1 MDEDNPISKV
11 GREECSGFLCVSWG
25 CEYVERWGGREGRG
39 ERIVLISTWDQAV
52 RVAYASTELPR
63 STTKIPIVA
72 VIRLINS

>member
-25 CEYVERWGGREGRG
+25 CEYVERWGGGEGRG

-52 RVAYASTELPR
+52 
-63 STTKIPIVA
+63 TTKIPIVA

>member
-1 MDEDNPISKV
+1 MRNVLVS
-11 GREECSGFLCVSWG
+11 CVSWG
-25 CEYVERWGGREGRG
+25 CEYGKVGEERGQ
-39 ERIVLISTWDQAV
+39 RIVLISTWDQAV